1 MADQISP
8 DILDDPAA
16 LQRSLNGDKLA
27 LKKWEDGIK
36 NANRQVLANNAS
48 QNMIDKMLR
57 FQTSIHDKIEV
68 MFAKCTRIL
77 ELNDTDDD
85 NINTRINTEV
95 ANLSK
100 REDDMV
106 NLVNAT
112 MRAWQDLQNLQAA
125 QAPPAAG
132 QNQGGAQAQ
141 VTKVKAKTELKPE
154 VLNEEFTPGE
164 FNMWK
169 DSYLLYH
176 TASNFAQLSLAEQ
189 RGYLFACMTKE
200 LRIRLQAKITGDL
213 PVTEPNG
220 VLAQLTSLF
229 LEIDPLYSRRQ
240 DWFRL
245 MQKDNQLASIA
256 DQELRRLT
264 DHADILTLHG
274 DEMYKFRLLSMITDK
289 KLQLELLKLED
300 PTLEEVRTCIRN
312 YERAIL
318 NQKDTSNRGL

>member
-112 MRAWQDLQNLQAA
+112 MRAWQDLQNPQAA
-125 QAPPAAG
+125 Q
-132 QNQGGAQAQ
+132 
-141 VTKVKAKTELKPE
+141 
-154 VLNEEFTPGE
+154 
-164 FNMWK
+164 
-169 DSYLLYH
+169 D
-176 TASNFAQLSLAEQ
+176 
-189 RGYLFACMTKE
+189 
-200 LRIRLQAKITGDL
+200 
-213 PVTEPNG
+213 
-220 VLAQLTSLF
+220 
-229 LEIDPLYSRRQ
+229 
-240 DWFRL
+240 
-245 MQKDNQLASIA
+245 QLAA
-256 DQELRRLT
+256 T
-264 DHADILTLHG
+264 
-274 DEMYKFRLLSMITDK
+274 F
-289 KLQLELLKLED
+289 
-300 PTLEEVRTCIRN
+300 
-312 YERAIL
+312 
-318 NQKDTSNRGL
+318 GLAK